1 MNNIPIMQT
10 VPHPITASV
19 IQIALINSSL
29 LIAFVVGILE
39 NILEMNY
46 AEDSN
51 KNIVPVAGETV
62 TVTLKPEH
70 FNTDYPKERILI
82 TKMVRTKKYLTSVA
96 FYNDTLSPK
105 GKKLSWRTKVINV
118 RMKIYF
124 K

>member
-1 MNNIPIMQT
+1 
-10 VPHPITASV
+10 
-19 IQIALINSSL
+19 
-29 LIAFVVGILE
+29 
-39 NILEMNY
+39 MNY